1 MYIFENNNNLT
12 VQEIRNVEQILPA
25 VRSLLAKELIQGHN
39 VTKADVSKI
48 LGISPAA
55 VTQYTSNKRGTY
67 ADELGK
73 NSQVRSIIASLAE
86 HFSNKKKKEGEMRR
100 NMTIIETSENILAI
114 MNNQGVKEKEK
125 KMDPKTRI
133 LQDRVEAE
141 LREAR
146 TSLNMAN
153 KIEDGFGKL
162 LFKGLASDSIRHA
175 EIVSQ
180 VIRDQETVGSFKLD
194 NKLKKY
200 LKQMI
205 EEEENAS
212 EQSMTKLVKT
222 SHPAVRAL
230 LQSVDQDEMKHKK
243 MLKSLSK
250 YLDA

>member
-1 MYIFENNNNLT
+1 MSK
-12 VQEIRNVEQILPA
+12 IRNVEQILPA
-25 VRSLLAKELIQGHN
+25 VRSLLAKELINNHN
-39 VTKADVSKI
+39 VSKADVSKI

-55 VTQYTSNKRGTY
+55 VTQYTKNKRGSY
-67 ADELGK
+67 ADKLGK
-73 NSQVRSIIASLAE
+73 NKEVLPIIASLAE
-86 HFSNKKKKEGEMRR
+86 HFANKKKKEGEMRR
-100 NMTIIETSENILAI
+100 NMTIIETSENII
-114 MNNQGVKEKEK
+114 SIINNQGIKDKRK
-125 KMDPKTRI
+125 LDPKTKI

-162 LFKGLASDSIRHA
+162 LFKGIASDSIRHA

-180 VIRDQETVGSFKLD
+180 VIRDQETVGSFNLD
-194 NKLKKY
+194 RQLKKY

>member
-1 MYIFENNNNLT
+1 MSK
-12 VQEIRNVEQILPA
+12 IRNVEQILPA
-25 VRSLLAKELIQGHN
+25 VRSLLAKELINNHN
-39 VTKADVSKI
+39 VSKADVSKI

-55 VTQYTSNKRGTY
+55 VTQYTKNKRGNY
-67 ADELGK
+67 ADKLEK
-73 NSQVRSIIASLAE
+73 NKEVLPIIASLAE
-86 HFSNKKKKEGEMRR
+86 HFANKKKKEGEMRR
-100 NMTIIETSENILAI
+100 NMTIIETSENII
-114 MNNQGVKEKEK
+114 SIINNQGINGEK
-125 KMDPKTRI
+125 KKLDPKTKI

-141 LREAR
+141 LREAS

-194 NKLKKY
+194 KQLKRY

-250 YLDA
+250 YLDS

>member
-1 MYIFENNNNLT
+1 MSK
-12 VQEIRNVEQILPA
+12 IRNVEQILPA
-25 VRSLLAKELIQGHN
+25 VRSLLAKELINNHN
-39 VTKADVSKI
+39 VSKADVSKI

-55 VTQYTSNKRGTY
+55 VTQYTKNKRGNY
-67 ADELGK
+67 ADKLEK
-73 NSQVRSIIASLAE
+73 NKEVLPIIASLAE
-86 HFSNKKKKEGEMRR
+86 HFANKKKKEGEMRR
-100 NMTIIETSENILAI
+100 NKTIIETSENII
-114 MNNQGVKEKEK
+114 SIINNQGINGEK
-125 KMDPKTRI
+125 KKLDPKTKI

-194 NKLKKY
+194 KQLKRY

-250 YLDA
+250 YLDS

>member
-1 MYIFENNNNLT
+1 
-12 VQEIRNVEQILPA
+12 
-25 VRSLLAKELIQGHN
+25 
-39 VTKADVSKI
+39 
-48 LGISPAA
+48 
-55 VTQYTSNKRGTY
+55 
-67 ADELGK
+67 
-73 NSQVRSIIASLAE
+73 
-86 HFSNKKKKEGEMRR
+86 
-100 NMTIIETSENILAI
+100 MTIIETSENIIAI
-114 MNNQGVKEKEK
+114 INNQGIKDK
-125 KMDPKTRI
+125 KSQSDPKTKI

-146 TSLNMAN
+146 ISLNMAN

-194 NKLKKY
+194 RQLKKY

-212 EQSMTKLVKT
+212 EQLMTKLVKT

-230 LQSVDQDEMKHKK
+230 LQSIDQDEMKHKK

>member
-1 MYIFENNNNLT
+1 MSK
-12 VQEIRNVEQILPA
+12 IRNVEQILPA
-25 VRSLLAKELIQGHN
+25 VRSLLAKELINNHN
-39 VTKADVSKI
+39 VSKADVSKI

-55 VTQYTSNKRGTY
+55 VTQYTKNKRGNY
-67 ADELGK
+67 ADKLEK
-73 NSQVRSIIASLAE
+73 NKEVLPIIASLAE
-86 HFSNKKKKEGEMRR
+86 HFANKKKIEGEVRR
-100 NMTIIETSENILAI
+100 NMTIIETSENII
-114 MNNQGVKEKEK
+114 SIINNQGINGEK
-125 KMDPKTRI
+125 KKLDPKTKI

-194 NKLKKY
+194 KQLKRY

-243 MLKSLSK
+243 ILKSLSK
-250 YLDA
+250 YLDS

>member
-1 MYIFENNNNLT
+1 
-12 VQEIRNVEQILPA
+12 
-25 VRSLLAKELIQGHN
+25 
-39 VTKADVSKI
+39 
-48 LGISPAA
+48 
-55 VTQYTSNKRGTY
+55 
-67 ADELGK
+67 
-73 NSQVRSIIASLAE
+73 
-86 HFSNKKKKEGEMRR
+86 
-100 NMTIIETSENILAI
+100 

>member
-1 MYIFENNNNLT
+1 MS
-12 VQEIRNVEQILPA
+12 EIKNVEKILPA
-25 VRSLLAKELIQGHN
+25 VRSLLAKELINNHK
-39 VTKADVSKI
+39 VSKADVSKI

-55 VTQYTSNKRGTY
+55 VTQYTTNKRGSY
-67 ADELGK
+67 ADKLANNKE
-73 NSQVRSIIASLAE
+73 VPPIIASLAE
-86 HFSNKKKKEGEMRR
+86 HFANKKKKEGEVRR
-100 NMTIIETSENILAI
+100 NMTIIETSENII
-114 MNNQGVKEKEK
+114 SIINNQGIKDNEKQS
-125 KMDPKTRI
+125 DPKTRI

-146 TSLNMAN
+146 ISLNMAN
-153 KIEDGFGKL
+153 KIDDGFGKL

-194 NKLKKY
+194 RQLKKY

>member
-1 MYIFENNNNLT
+1 
-12 VQEIRNVEQILPA
+12 
-25 VRSLLAKELIQGHN
+25 
-39 VTKADVSKI
+39 
-48 LGISPAA
+48 
-55 VTQYTSNKRGTY
+55 
-67 ADELGK
+67 
-73 NSQVRSIIASLAE
+73 
-86 HFSNKKKKEGEMRR
+86 
-100 NMTIIETSENILAI
+100 MTIIETSENII
-114 MNNQGVKEKEK
+114 SIINNQGIKDKEK
-125 KMDPKTRI
+125 KLDPKTKI

-194 NKLKKY
+194 KQLKRY

-250 YLDA
+250 YLDS

>member
-1 MYIFENNNNLT
+1 MSK
-12 VQEIRNVEQILPA
+12 IRNVEQILPA
-25 VRSLLAKELIQGHN
+25 VRSLLAKELINNHN
-39 VTKADVSKI
+39 VSKADVSKI

-55 VTQYTSNKRGTY
+55 VTQYTKNKRGGY
-67 ADELGK
+67 ADKLEK
-73 NSQVRSIIASLAE
+73 NKEILPIIASLAE
-86 HFSNKKKKEGEMRR
+86 HFANKKKKEGEMRR
-100 NMTIIETSENILAI
+100 NMTIIETSENII
-114 MNNQGVKEKEK
+114 SIINNQGIKDKRK
-125 KMDPKTRI
+125 LDPKTKI

-153 KIEDGFGKL
+153 NIEDGFGKL

-194 NKLKKY
+194 RKLKKY

-250 YLDA
+250 YLDS

>member
-1 MYIFENNNNLT
+1 MS
-12 VQEIRNVEQILPA
+12 EIRNVEQILPA
-25 VRSLLAKELIQGHN
+25 VRSLIAKELINNHN
-39 VTKADVSKI
+39 VSKADVSKI

-55 VTQYTSNKRGTY
+55 VTQYTKNKRGSY
-67 ADELGK
+67 ADKLEK
-73 NSQVRSIIASLAE
+73 NKEVRPIIASLAE

-100 NMTIIETSENILAI
+100 NMTIIETSENII
-114 MNNQGVKEKEK
+114 SIINNQGIVDEEK
-125 KMDPKTRI
+125 KADPKTKI
-133 LQDRVEAE
+133 LQERVEAE

-162 LFKGLASDSIRHA
+162 LFKGIASDSIRHA

-180 VIRDQETVGSFKLD
+180 VIRDQETVSSFKLD
-194 NKLKKY
+194 RQLKKY

-222 SHPAVRAL
+222 SHPAVHAL
-230 LQSVDQDEMKHKK
+230 LQSVDQDEMKHKR
-243 MLKSLSK
+243 MLKSLSR

>member
-1 MYIFENNNNLT
+1 MS
-12 VQEIRNVEQILPA
+12 EIKNVEKILPA
-25 VRSLLAKELIQGHN
+25 VRSLLAKELINNHR
-39 VTKADVSKI
+39 VSKADVSKI

-55 VTQYTSNKRGTY
+55 VTQYTTNKRGSY
-67 ADELGK
+67 ADKLAK
-73 NSQVRSIIASLAE
+73 NKEVHPIIASLAE
-86 HFSNKKKKEGEMRR
+86 HFVNKKKKEGEVRR
-100 NMTIIETSENILAI
+100 NMTIIETSENII
-114 MNNQGVKEKEK
+114 SIINNQGIKDNEKQI
-125 KMDPKTRI
+125 DPKTKV
-133 LQDRVEAE
+133 LQERVEAE

-146 TSLNMAN
+146 ISLNMAN

-194 NKLKKY
+194 RQLKKY

-205 EEEENAS
+205 EQEENAS

>member
-1 MYIFENNNNLT
+1 MS
-12 VQEIRNVEQILPA
+12 EIRNVEQILPA
-25 VRSLLAKELIQGHN
+25 VRSLIAKELINNHN
-39 VTKADVSKI
+39 VSKADVSKI

-55 VTQYTSNKRGTY
+55 VTQYTKNKRGSY
-67 ADELGK
+67 ADKLEK
-73 NSQVRSIIASLAE
+73 NKEVRPIIASLAE

-100 NMTIIETSENILAI
+100 NMTIIETSENII
-114 MNNQGVKEKEK
+114 SIINNQGIVDEEK
-125 KMDPKTRI
+125 KADPKTKI
-133 LQDRVEAE
+133 LQERVEAE

-162 LFKGLASDSIRHA
+162 LFKGIASDSIRHA

-180 VIRDQETVGSFKLD
+180 VIRDQETVSSFKLD
-194 NKLKKY
+194 RQLKKY

-230 LQSVDQDEMKHKK
+230 LQSVDQDEMKHKR
-243 MLKSLSK
+243 MLKSLSR

>member
-1 MYIFENNNNLT
+1 MS
-12 VQEIRNVEQILPA
+12 EIKNVEKILPA
-25 VRSLLAKELIQGHN
+25 VRSLLAKELINNHK
-39 VTKADVSKI
+39 VSKADVSKI

-55 VTQYTSNKRGTY
+55 VTQYTKNKRGGY
-67 ADELGK
+67 ADELEK
-73 NSQVRSIIASLAE
+73 NKEILPIIASLAE
-86 HFSNKKKKEGEMRR
+86 HFANKKKEEREMRR
-100 NMTIIETSENILAI
+100 NMTIIETSENIIAI
-114 MNNQGVKEKEK
+114 INNQGIKDK
-125 KMDPKTRI
+125 KSQSDPKTKI

-146 TSLNMAN
+146 ISLNMAN

-194 NKLKKY
+194 RQLKKY

-212 EQSMTKLVKT
+212 EQLMTKLVKT

-230 LQSVDQDEMKHKK
+230 LQSIDQDEMKHKK

>member
-1 MYIFENNNNLT
+1 M
-12 VQEIRNVEQILPA
+12 QKIRNVEQILPA
-25 VRSLLAKELIQGHN
+25 VRSLLAKELIQSHN
-39 VTKADVSKI
+39 VTKADASKI

-55 VTQYTSNKRGTY
+55 VTQYTTNKRGSY

-73 NSQVRSIIASLAE
+73 NREVIPIIASLAE

-114 MNNQGVKEKEK
+114 INNQGIKDKEK
-125 KMDPKTRI
+125 KMDPNTRI
-133 LQDRVEAE
+133 LQNRVEAE

-194 NKLKKY
+194 KQLKRY

-205 EEEENAS
+205 QEEENAS
-212 EQSMTKLVKT
+212 EQLMIKLVKT
-222 SHPAVRAL
+222 KHPAVHAL
-230 LQSVDQDEMKHKK
+230 LQSIDQDEMKHKK
-243 MLKSLSK
+243 MLRSFSK
-250 YLDA
+250 YLEA

>member
-1 MYIFENNNNLT
+1 MSK
-12 VQEIRNVEQILPA
+12 IRNVEQILPA
-25 VRSLLAKELIQGHN
+25 VRSLLAKELINNHN
-39 VTKADVSKI
+39 VSKADVSKI

-55 VTQYTSNKRGTY
+55 VTQYTKNKRGSY
-67 ADELGK
+67 ADKLGK
-73 NSQVRSIIASLAE
+73 NKEVLPIIASLAE
-86 HFSNKKKKEGEMRR
+86 HFANKKKKEGEMRR
-100 NMTIIETSENILAI
+100 NMTIIETSENII
-114 MNNQGVKEKEK
+114 SIINNQGIKDKRK
-125 KMDPKTRI
+125 LDPKTKI

-162 LFKGLASDSIRHA
+162 LFKGIASDSIRHA

-194 NKLKKY
+194 RQLKKY

-230 LQSVDQDEMKHKK
+230 LQSVDQDEKKHKN

>member
-1 MYIFENNNNLT
+1 MSKIK
-12 VQEIRNVEQILPA
+12 NVEQVLPA
-25 VRSLLAKELIQGHN
+25 VRALLAKELINNHN
-39 VTKADVSKI
+39 VSKADVSRI

-55 VTQYTSNKRGTY
+55 VTQYTKNKRGSY

-73 NSQVRSIIASLAE
+73 NKEVLPVIASLAE
-86 HFSNKKKKEGEMRR
+86 HFANKKKKEGEMRR
-100 NMTIIETSENILAI
+100 NMTIIETSENII
-114 MNNQGVKEKEK
+114 SIINNQGIKDKRK
-125 KMDPKTRI
+125 LDPKTKI

-146 TSLNMAN
+146 TSLNMAIN
-153 KIEDGFGKL
+153 IEDGFGKL

-194 NKLKKY
+194 RKLKKY

-250 YLDA
+250 YLDS

>member
-1 MYIFENNNNLT
+1 MSK
-12 VQEIRNVEQILPA
+12 IRNVEQILPA
-25 VRSLLAKELIQGHN
+25 VRSLLAKELINNHN
-39 VTKADVSKI
+39 VSKADVSKI

-55 VTQYTSNKRGTY
+55 VTQYTKNKRGNY
-67 ADELGK
+67 ADKFEK
-73 NSQVRSIIASLAE
+73 NKEVLPIIASLAE
-86 HFSNKKKKEGEMRR
+86 HFANKKKKEGEMRR
-100 NMTIIETSENILAI
+100 NMTIIETSENII
-114 MNNQGVKEKEK
+114 SIINNQGINGEK
-125 KMDPKTRI
+125 KKLDPKTKI

-194 NKLKKY
+194 KQLKRY

-250 YLDA
+250 YLDS